1 MLTIFPVET
10 DKDLEEAKIL
20 FYEYADFLKNRF
32 GDYVDPDWAGQ
43 FRQRFE
49 DEVNG
54 LPGRYVPADGCLLIA
69 AGEGE
74 QAGCVALRK
83 LSEGI
88 CEMRRL
94 FVRPRFRGLGVGRAL
109 AQAVIEQGR
118 RLGYH
123 LMRLETNRLLEP
135 ATGLYVSLGFKEITA
150 YEATPVPGMLCMEL
164 KL

>member
-1 MLTIFPVET
+1 MLEVYPVDT
-10 DKDLEEAKIL
+10 DEDIEIIRSL
-20 FYEYADFLKNRF
+20 FVEYADFLKNRF

-54 LPGRYVPADGCLLIA
+54 LPGRYAPPDGCLLLA
-69 AGEGE
+69 AYEGE
-74 QAGCVALRK
+74 EAGCVALRK

-94 FVRPRFRGLGVGRAL
+94 FVSPRFRGLGLGRAL
-109 AQAVIEQGR
+109 GQAVIEQGR
-118 RLGYH
+118 RLGYN
-123 LMRLETNRLLEP
+123 LMRLETNRLLEA
-135 ATGLYVSLGFKEITA
+135 ATGLYASLGFKETTA
-150 YEATPVPGMLCMEL
+150 YEVTPVPKMLCMEL